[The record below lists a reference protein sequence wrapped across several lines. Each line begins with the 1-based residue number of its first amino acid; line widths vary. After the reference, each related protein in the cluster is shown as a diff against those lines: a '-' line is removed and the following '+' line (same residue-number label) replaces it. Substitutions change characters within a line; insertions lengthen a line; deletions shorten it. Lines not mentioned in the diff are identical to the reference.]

1 MSVAL
6 VSVDPWAAIIIAP
19 RGFWAFSQVAH
30 DLAAIAIPI
39 AFLASDRIRCGL
51 PRGEQTILLALFGV
65 VLTLLVIFADR
76 PVGTTFGAV
85 PLGPVVRFG
94 LLGIALR
101 RAWCCGDRRR
111 FSENFCETILATG
124 D

>member
-1 MSVAL
+1 MCGRRQ
-6 VSVDPWAAIIIAP
+6 PCRP
-19 RGFWAFSQVAH
+19 RRLSRRLPLLPMTWRRSRFRLLFSQAT
-30 DLAAIAIPI
+30 
-39 AFLASDRIRCGL
+39 SCGTVFCG
-51 PRGEQTILLALFGV
+51 GEQTILLALFGV

-85 PLGPVVRFG
+85 PLGPVVMFG

-111 FSENFCETILATG
+111 FSANFCETILATG